1 LVALALAPATTLL
14 ARDLDRFDFSLRFP
28 AAISRFAS
36 YADVAALGNAQAA
49 SEWSS
54 SNNPASAAW
63 PHASLKYSNSLA
75 PQFTTLR
82 FREGTNLYVFA
93 EALTL
98 NMADYG
104 VLLPA
109 AAQIRS
115 NHERDSD
122 GLGFQFDADYF
133 QLQWGKLLGKGW
145 AVGANFNVTPSDTRF
160 DLDGTR
166 IARSRGESYDFRL
179 GALHQLSRDLRAGL
193 IFDYGFAPA
202 RSDLLVLSALGVTS
216 LRTED
221 TTHQVLLRPG
231 ITWEYAKGCTLN
243 LDYQAGVFINSTGT
257 LWVHRFPI
265 GIEHSLIK
273 DILFV
278 RGGVTIDTRGEV
290 PLTTGLGLALSNRAS
305 VDVAYQY
312 NMFPEIR
319 REFGS
324 AHTFVVSVGVAF

>member
-1 LVALALAPATTLL
+1 MVLASAMTSL

-63 PHASLKYSNSLA
+63 PHANQKYANSLA

-82 FREGTNLYVFA
+82 FREGTDLYVFA
-93 EALTL
+93 EAVTL
-98 NMADYG
+98 KIADYG
-104 VLLPA
+104 VFLPG

-122 GLGFQFDADYF
+122 GLGFQFDANYF
-133 QLQWGKLLGKGW
+133 QIQWGKLLGKDW
-145 AVGANFNVTPSDTRF
+145 AIGANFNVTPSDTQF
-160 DLDGTR
+160 DLDGTT

-179 GALHQLSRDLRAGL
+179 GAVHQLSRDLRAGL
-193 IFDYGFAPA
+193 VFDYGFAPA
-202 RSDLLVLSALGVTS
+202 RSDLLVLSALGLTT

-231 ITWEYAKGCTLN
+231 ITWEYAKGCTLY
-243 LDYQAGVFINSTGT
+243 LDYQAGVFVNNTGT

-273 DILFV
+273 NILFL
-278 RGGVTIDTRGEV
+278 RAGVTIDTRGDV
-290 PLTTGLGLALSNRAS
+290 PVTTGIGLSLSERAS
-305 VDVAYQY
+305 VDLAYQY

-324 AHTFVVSVGVAF
+324 AHTFVASVGCAF